1 MLEKEVDPEELA
13 KKYAEIIYLSK
24 EYKKIIHNE
33 SESKYNNNLEAQSE
47 EIEAVA

>member
-13 KKYAEIIYLSK
+13 EKYKEIIYLAK
-24 EYKKIIHNE
+24 EYEKIIHNE
-33 SESKYNNNLEAQSE
+33 SESKYNNTSEAQSE